1 MTGGGVTG
9 GGVLSAELGVPD
21 AFDGALAFDPQ
32 TLNLMLGVLASSRSS
47 GSHEGLSFGQSAS
60 TVQGVTQSKST
71 APCWR
76 SLSPALHVGLTFR
89 Q

>member
-32 TLNLMLGVLASSRSS
+32 TLNLMVATIWATTVP
-47 GSHEGLSFGQSAS
+47 SA
-60 TVQGVTQSKST
+60 KMH
-71 APCWR
+71 R
-76 SLSPALHVGLTFR
+76 
-89 Q
+89 